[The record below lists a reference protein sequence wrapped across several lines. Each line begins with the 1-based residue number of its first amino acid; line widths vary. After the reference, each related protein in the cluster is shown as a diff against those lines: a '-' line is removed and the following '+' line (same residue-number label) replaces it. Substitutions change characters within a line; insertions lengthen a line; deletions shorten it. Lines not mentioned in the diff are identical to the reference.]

1 VRRLGHV
8 RASEWPVVITLF
20 GYFFLLTSTQ
30 QLLKPARNAFFLT
43 TAGSQ
48 NLPWAYIVGAVVSVV
63 STTVYA
69 RWITPLDRRGQ
80 TIGSLV
86 FSVFTVVIF
95 RLLLVEPTA
104 WIAGAFYVW
113 FNVFTLVLVSQFFTL
128 GGDLFDPRQAKRI
141 FGFIGTGG
149 LVGGVVGSAVA
160 GFLAEPLGTG
170 NLMWLGCI
178 QLLACAVLA
187 ARVFR
192 IGGLREAAKLTGKR
206 PETGPR
212 SVAGGFD
219 VIRRI
224 PHLRMIAV
232 MVFTAVLV
240 STFVDWLF
248 SAAVEQAFPERP
260 AQAEFFG
267 RVFAAYNLLAFLF
280 QLFFVGW
287 MLRVLGVVGTLF
299 ALPLAMGGGVAWM
312 MLAPGLWAASATK
325 GADQTLRYS
334 VDQAAREILYL
345 PVPTILKQRARPF
358 IDVVANRGGD
368 AVVGVMILALSGTA
382 ILGGRGPAMIAMGLV
397 IVWLLAVWGVR
408 RTYRQALEKLL
419 SVRDVD
425 LEAAVEESLDS
436 ETARQI
442 TSTLTRTTPAEEVH
456 YALDVLK
463 IIPPAALH
471 REMRELVAHPDPA
484 ICARA
489 LDAMVA
495 IGDPADAELVRPL
508 LEAPDPR
515 VRALAL
521 HFLDKVE
528 PSRWMPQL
536 TEWLESEDPDEVE
549 VAIADLIGSGDPTH
563 ARAAADRLTRLV
575 RRRGDRDAPLRRA
588 CARALG
594 RLPVDHPLQLQL
606 EPLLADGDPGVVKAA
621 LASAGRVARRELV
634 TPILSHLGARETR
647 PLARDALAAYGENGL
662 PLLSAAL
669 RDPRLSED
677 LRRWLPGVFVQ
688 LGTRAAYRAL
698 LEGLSALGVSK
709 HRLYALKALNK
720 MRRRHPSWEVSTPL
734 VRSELAQELEAS
746 YGTERQLATLQDAL
760 AAGVSGDNGASVGK
774 AYEGALAYQATATIE
789 RTFRLQGL
797 LYSPQT
803 IYFAYA
809 GLMAEDPH
817 YSAHALELLETALA
831 REDAARL
838 LPLIDPDLT
847 PSRRAEIGRQW
858 YPLVDRDLEED
869 LEEVLESG
877 EPWLQAYAVSFAEAE
892 FPKQL
897 APELERLATS
907 GHPMVKP
914 LARHAIE
921 GHREGGMTMSSVER
935 AAALRQVDLF
945 SGLAADDLL
954 QIASVAEERAFE
966 AGDYLFYEGE
976 EGDYMYLVLDGQ
988 IRIEVGGQQVG
999 ISGPGKSTGEFAIL
1013 DRRPR
1018 SASAVAI
1025 DRTRTL
1031 AIHSADMAQIL
1042 ADNYSLVEGMFS
1054 YFTGII
1060 RDMNEA
1066 LFRARA
1072 DAEKK
1077 E

>member
-1 VRRLGHV
+1 M
-8 RASEWPVVITLF
+8 ITLF

-30 QLLKPARNAFFLT
+30 HLLKPARNAFFLT

-48 NLPWAYIVGAVVSVV
+48 NLPWAYIAGAVVSVIA
-63 STTVYA
+63 TTAYG
-69 RWITPLDRRGQ
+69 RWIAPLDRRGQ

-86 FSVFTVVIF
+86 FSVLTVVIF

-104 WIAGAFYVW
+104 WTAGAFYVW
-113 FNVFTLVLVSQFFTL
+113 FSVFTLVLVSQFFTL
-128 GGDLFDPRQAKRI
+128 SGDLFDPRQAKRI
-141 FGFIGTGG
+141 FGFILTGG
-149 LVGGVVGSAVA
+149 AVGGVVGSAVA
-160 GFLAEPLGTG
+160 GLLAEPLGTG
-170 NLMWLGCI
+170 NLMWLGSI

-192 IGGLREAAKLTGKR
+192 IGQLRETGKSA
-206 PETGPR
+206 GKR
-212 SVAGGFD
+212 SEAGARAVAGGFE

-224 PHLRMIAV
+224 PHLRMIAL
-232 MVFTAVLV
+232 MVFAAVLV

-248 SAAVEQAFPERP
+248 NAAVEQAIPERP

-267 RVFAAYNLLAFLF
+267 QVFAAYNLLAFLF

-287 MLRVLGVVGTLF
+287 MLRVLGVVGALF
-299 ALPLAMGGGVAWM
+299 ALPLGMGGGVAWM
-312 MLAPGLWAASATK
+312 MLAPGLWAASAAK

-345 PVPTILKQRARPF
+345 PVPTILKQRAKPF

-368 AVVGVMILALSGTA
+368 AVVGVMILVLSGTA
-382 ILGGRGPAMIAMGLV
+382 ILTGRGPAMIAMGLV

-408 RTYRQALEKLL
+408 RTYRQALETLL
-419 SVRDVD
+419 SVRLVD
-425 LEAAVEESLDS
+425 LEAAVEDSLDS
-436 ETARQI
+436 ESARQI
-442 TSTLTRTTPAEEVH
+442 TSTLTRETPAEEVH
-456 YALDVLK
+456 YALDVLRV
-463 IIPPAALH
+463 IPHAALH
-471 REMRELVAHPDPA
+471 REMRELVGHPDPT
-484 ICARA
+484 IRARA
-489 LDAMVA
+489 LDALVA
-495 IGDPADAELVRPL
+495 IADPTDVELVRPH
-508 LEAPDPR
+508 LEVSHPR
-515 VRALAL
+515 ERALSL
-521 HFLDKVE
+521 HFLCQVE
-528 PSRWMPQL
+528 PRRWLPRL
-536 TEWLESEDPDEVE
+536 AEWLDSEEPDEVE
-549 VAIADLIGSGDPTH
+549 VAIADLITSGDSTH

-588 CARALG
+588 CAQALG

-606 EPLLADGDPGVVKAA
+606 EPLLADGDLEVVKAA
-621 LASAGRVARRELV
+621 LVSSGRVARRELV

-647 PLARDALAAYGENGL
+647 PLARNALAAYGENGL

-698 LEGLSALGVSK
+698 LDGLSALGVSK

-720 MRRRHPSWEVSTPL
+720 MRRRHPSWEVSTSL
-734 VRSELAQELEAS
+734 VRSELSQELEAS

-760 AAGVSGDNGASVGK
+760 SAGVGGSNGASVGK
-774 AYEGALAYQATATIE
+774 AYEGALAYQAAATIE

-809 GLMAEDPH
+809 ALMAEDAH

-858 YPLVDRDLEED
+858 YPLVDRDLEGD
-869 LEEVLESG
+869 LEEVFESG

-921 GHREGGMTMSSVER
+921 GHREGEMTMSSVER
-935 AAALRQVDLF
+935 AAALRQVQLF

-954 QIASVAEERAFE
+954 QIAAVAEERVFE

-1031 AIHSADMAQIL
+1031 AIHSADMGQIL

-1072 DAEKK
+1072 EAEKK